1 MLIDREH
8 VIQTLRAGGRT
19 EEARRAQRVLDAQ
32 VDTVR
37 DAEILRDLGIDL
49 GHRAMGGGLA
59 LS

>member
-1 MLIDREH
+1 MLIDRVN

-19 EEARRAQRVLDAQ
+19 EQARRAERVLDLE

-37 DAEILRDLGIDL
+37 DAEPLRDLGIDPDS
-49 GHRAMGGGLA
+49 RAMGGAPA